1 MHRDEIILGGL
12 MTTEMAETSG
22 PPHRPPVVV
31 GRVGVLLVNLGT
43 PDATDYWSMRR
54 YLKEFLSDRRV
65 IELTRWIWWPV
76 LNLII
81 LTTRPSR
88 SGRNYDSIWDR
99 ERNESPLRTYTR
111 AHAQKLD
118 AAIRDGALGAS
129 ARPIS
134 VDWAMR
140 YGNPSIRSRLEALQ
154 AQGCDRILC
163 VPLYPQYAASS
174 SATVA
179 DKVFDVLKTMRRQP
193 AIRIAGPWFDD
204 PVYIEALAHSVRDAL
219 SRLDFEPQAVVAS
232 YHGIPQA
239 YCDRG
244 DPYASHCA
252 ATTHLLRQAL
262 GYSADRMPI
271 AFQSRFGA
279 AEWLQPYLEATM
291 KALPGLGVKRVA
303 VLAPGFVAD
312 CLETIEE
319 IGVENRDFFLEAGG
333 ERFARIDCLN
343 DGEGGMTVI
352 ENVVRRELQGWI

>member
-1 MHRDEIILGGL
+1 
-12 MTTEMAETSG
+12 MTTATADTGTQPDSS
-22 PPHRPPVVV
+22 PVEP

-88 SGRNYDSIWDR
+88 SGRNYEAIWNR
-99 ERNESPLRTYTR
+99 ERDESPLRTYTR
-111 AHAQKLD
+111 AQAEKLD
-118 AAIRDGALGAS
+118 AAIQAGAFGKS
-129 ARPIS
+129 QRSIV

-140 YGNPSIRSRLEALQ
+140 YGNPSIASRLEALQ

-179 DKVFDVLKTMRRQP
+179 DKVFDKLKTMRWQP
-193 AIRIAGPWFDD
+193 AIRIAPPWFDD
-204 PVYIEALAHSVRDAL
+204 PVYIEALAHSVRAAL
-219 SRLDFEPQAVVAS
+219 AGLDFEPQAVVAS
-232 YHGIPQA
+232 YHGLPKA
-239 YCDRG
+239 YCDKG
-244 DPYASHCA
+244 DPYDRHCA
-252 ATTHLLRQAL
+252 VTTQLLRQAL
-262 GYSADRMPI
+262 GYADADMPM

-279 AEWLQPYLEATM
+279 AKWLEPYLDATM
-291 KALPGLGVKRVA
+291 KALPGQGVKRVA
-303 VLAPGFVAD
+303 VIAPGFVAD

-319 IGVENRDFFLEAGG
+319 IGVENRDFFLAAGG
-333 ERFARIDCLN
+333 EKFARIDCLN
-343 DGEGGMTVI
+343 DSDDGMKVI
-352 ENVVRRELQGWI
+352 AHVVRRELQGWI